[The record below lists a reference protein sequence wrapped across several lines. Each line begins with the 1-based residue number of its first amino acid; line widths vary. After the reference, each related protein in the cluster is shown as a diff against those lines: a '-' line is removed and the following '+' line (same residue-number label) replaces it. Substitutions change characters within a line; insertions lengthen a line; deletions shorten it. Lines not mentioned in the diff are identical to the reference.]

1 MRKLIAIIVLV
12 GISGGV
18 CYLLSAYEIKRVDG
32 QIVIRRQ
39 GQQAGAKTGEASLPA
54 VAASIDDSLPPRNP
68 NQKSLRIASFN
79 LEGFGACKLSAMHT
93 AARLARLLEGFDI
106 VAVQDIRSAHV
117 GPLRELIDTIN
128 ARVDAR
134 VDTRTNVGG
143 HFDFAVA
150 PEIGRSAVDN
160 FNAFIF
166 DRSTIELDRFKL
178 CSVVDPSGSMRCL
191 PLVGIFRARSPQAHE
206 AFTFILVNV
215 HVDYDRD
222 TAELNLMDDVYRAV
236 RAANPKEDDVILL
249 GNFETDRRRP
259 GGLARIPNAG
269 WALES
274 TVSTVRGDRLADNLV
289 FDRHATSEF
298 TGRANV
304 VDVVRALNITSI
316 EAMELSGHLPVWAEF
331 SVFEGGQAGNIAEKA
346 GATLTK

>member
-1 MRKLIAIIVLV
+1 MRKLIAIVVLV
-12 GISGGV
+12 GISGGI
-18 CYLLSAYEIKRVDG
+18 CYLLSTYEIKRVDG

-39 GQQAGAKTGEASLPA
+39 GQCADVNTSEASLSA

-79 LEGFGACKLSAMHT
+79 LEGFGARKLSVMHT
-93 AARLARLLEGFDI
+93 AVRLARLLEGFDV
-106 VAVQDIRSAHV
+106 VAVQDIRSAHL
-117 GPLRELIDTIN
+117 GPLRELVDTIN
-128 ARVDAR
+128 GRATA
-134 VDTRTNVGG
+134 GG
-143 HFDFAVA
+143 HFDFAVG
-150 PEIGRSAVDN
+150 PEIGRGSVDN

-178 CSVVDPSGSMRCL
+178 CSVADPSGSMRCL
-191 PLVGIFRARSPQAHE
+191 PLVGIFRARSPQVSE

-222 TAELNLMDDVYRAV
+222 TAELNLLDDVYRAV

-259 GGLARIPNAG
+259 GGLARIPNVG

-331 SVFEGGQAGNIAEKA
+331 SVFEGGQAGNIAEK
-346 GATLTK
+346 TSETVTK